1 MNGSGVRDICRVLH
15 ISINTVLKTIKE
27 QAAEVPKPKLPER
40 LTDLEVD
47 EMWAYVG
54 KKANERWLW
63 YGFDAKSKQVV
74 SWLSAPHTK
83 ASCRQLLKSVSK
95 IQILRYLTDRLKWY
109 GQLIES
115 EHHWVG
121 KEWTQG
127 IERNNLNFRTHLKR
141 FQRRTICF
149 SKSEVMHEAVLK
161 LYVHHLN
168 SQQHKL

>member
-1 MNGSGVRDICRVLH
+1 MH

-27 QAAEVPKPKLPER
+27 QAAQLPEAKLPAR

-47 EMWAYVG
+47 EMWTIVG

-63 YGFDAKSKQVV
+63 YGFDARSKQVV

-83 ASCRQLLKSVSK
+83 QSCRRLLKSLSRCRV
-95 IQILRYLTDRLKWY
+95 LRYATDRLRWY
-109 GQLIES
+109 GQLIDP

-121 KEWTQG
+121 KEWTQR

-141 FQRRTICF
+141 WQRRTIGF
-149 SKSEVMHEAVLK
+149 LKSEVMHEAVIK